1 MPILTVQNLTKTYM
15 VVNSDT
21 TVLDHVSF
29 TVEKGSFVAI
39 IGASGSGKS
48 TLLHLLGGV
57 DRPSDG
63 SVIVDGEDIF
73 SLSEQ
78 ELSRYRRQKVSVV
91 YQFYNL
97 LPMLNVRANVLLPLE
112 LDGRRPDERQFQS
125 ILRLLGMEEK
135 EFYYPNQFSGG
146 QQQRVAI
153 ARALMTEPKVL
164 LADEPTGN
172 LDSKNSNEIISLLR
186 ESNRRLNQT
195 ILLVTHDSRIAEQAD
210 RILEISDGKITFC
223 NNDNSIHCLLLG
235 SQSILDVQTHY
246 P

>member
-1 MPILTVQNLTKTYM
+1 MPILTVQNLTKTYT

-29 TVEKGSFVAI
+29 TVEEGSFVAI

-57 DRPSDG
+57 DRPSSG

-73 SLSEQ
+73 SLSEK

-97 LPMLNVRANVLLPLE
+97 LPMLNVRSNILLPLE

-135 EFYYPNQFSGG
+135 EFYYPNQLSGG

-153 ARALMTEPKVL
+153 ARALMTEPKIL

-172 LDSKNSNEIISLLR
+172 LDSKNSAEIISLLR

-210 RILEISDGKITFC
+210 RILEISDGKIIRDT
-223 NNDNSIHCLLLG
+223 
-235 SQSILDVQTHY
+235 Y
-246 P
+246 K

>member
-1 MPILTVQNLTKTYM
+1 MPILTVQNLTKTYT

-29 TVEKGSFVAI
+29 TVEEGSFVAI

-57 DRPSDG
+57 DRPSSG

-97 LPMLNVRANVLLPLE
+97 LPMLNVRSNILLPLE

-135 EFYYPNQFSGG
+135 EFYYPNQLSGG

-153 ARALMTEPKVL
+153 ARALMTEPKIL

-172 LDSKNSNEIISLLR
+172 LDSKNSAEIISLLR

-210 RILEISDGKITFC
+210 RILEISDGKIIRDT
-223 NNDNSIHCLLLG
+223 
-235 SQSILDVQTHY
+235 Y
-246 P
+246 K

>member
-1 MPILTVQNLTKTYM
+1 MPILTVQNLTKTYT

-29 TVEKGSFVAI
+29 TVEEGSFVAI

-57 DRPSDG
+57 DRPSSG

-73 SLSEQ
+73 GLSEQ

-135 EFYYPNQFSGG
+135 EFYYPNQLSGG

-210 RILEISDGKITFC
+210 RILEISDGRIVRDT
-223 NNDNSIHCLLLG
+223 G
-235 SQSILDVQTHY
+235 T
-246 P
+246 

>member
-1 MPILTVQNLTKTYM
+1 MPILTVQNLTKTYT

-29 TVEKGSFVAI
+29 TVEEGSFVAI

-57 DRPSDG
+57 DRPSSG

-73 SLSEQ
+73 SLSEK

-97 LPMLNVRANVLLPLE
+97 LPMLNVRSNVLLPLE

-135 EFYYPNQFSGG
+135 EFYYPNQLSGG

-153 ARALMTEPKVL
+153 ARALMIEPKVL

-195 ILLVTHDSRIAEQAD
+195 VLLVTHDSRIAEQAD
-210 RILEISDGKITFC
+210 RILEISDGRIVRDT
-223 NNDNSIHCLLLG
+223 G
-235 SQSILDVQTHY
+235 T
-246 P
+246 

>member
-1 MPILTVQNLTKTYM
+1 MPILTVQNLTKTYT

-29 TVEKGSFVAI
+29 TVEEGSFVAI
-39 IGASGSGKS
+39 IGTSGSGKS

-57 DRPSDG
+57 DRPSSG

-73 SLSEQ
+73 SLSEK

-97 LPMLNVRANVLLPLE
+97 LPMLNVRSNVLLPLE

-135 EFYYPNQFSGG
+135 EFYYPNQLSGG

-153 ARALMTEPKVL
+153 ARALMTEPKIL

-172 LDSKNSNEIISLLR
+172 LDSKNSAEIISLLR

-210 RILEISDGKITFC
+210 RILEISDGRIIRDTAIKQPEAQP
-223 NNDNSIHCLLLG
+223 SG
-235 SQSILDVQTHY
+235 R
-246 P
+246 

>member
-1 MPILTVQNLTKTYM
+1 MPILTVQNLTKTYT
-15 VVNSDT
+15 VANADT

-29 TVEKGSFVAI
+29 TVEEGSFVAI

-57 DRPSDG
+57 DRPSSG

-73 SLSEQ
+73 GLSEQ

-97 LPMLNVRANVLLPLE
+97 LPMLNVRSNVLLPLE

-135 EFYYPNQFSGG
+135 EFYYPNQLSGG

-195 ILLVTHDSRIAEQAD
+195 VLLVTHDSRIAEQAD
-210 RILEISDGKITFC
+210 RILEISDGRIVRDT
-223 NNDNSIHCLLLG
+223 G
-235 SQSILDVQTHY
+235 T
-246 P
+246 

>member
-1 MPILTVQNLTKTYM
+1 MPILTVQNLTKTYT

-29 TVEKGSFVAI
+29 TVEEGSFVAI

-57 DRPSDG
+57 DRPSSG

-73 SLSEQ
+73 GLSEQ

-135 EFYYPNQFSGG
+135 EFYYPNQLSGG

-153 ARALMTEPKVL
+153 ARALMTEPKIL

-195 ILLVTHDSRIAEQAD
+195 VLLVTHDSRIAEQAD
-210 RILEISDGKITFC
+210 RILEISDGRIVRDTG
-223 NNDNSIHCLLLG
+223 I
-235 SQSILDVQTHY
+235 
-246 P
+246 